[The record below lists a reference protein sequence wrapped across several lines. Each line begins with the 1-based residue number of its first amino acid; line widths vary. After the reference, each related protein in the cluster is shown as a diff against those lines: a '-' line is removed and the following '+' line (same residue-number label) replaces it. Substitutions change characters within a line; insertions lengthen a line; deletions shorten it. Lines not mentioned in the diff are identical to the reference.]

1 MLFLS
6 NGTDYLIPV
15 GKHVVYFLYKK
26 VPTITWE
33 KTQLEDVKLLVVCV
47 VGTLH
52 VHTLTVEK
60 TLVLTYVNI
69 IAENA
74 GLIRDQRYRTGP

>member
-15 GKHVVYFLYKK
+15 GKHVVYFFYKK
-26 VPTITWE
+26 MPTITWE
-33 KTQLEDVKLLVVCV
+33 KTQLEDVKSLVVCV

-52 VHTLTVEK
+52 VYTLTVEK
-60 TLVLTYVNI
+60 ALVLTYVNI
-69 IAENA
+69 IA
-74 GLIRDQRYRTGP
+74 GQCRTNP